1 MCLVACVYV
10 GVVVVVAVVVV
21 LEVVM
26 LEVVG
31 GNVSRLVSRV
41 FFSK

>member
-10 GVVVVVAVVVV
+10 GAVVVVAVVVV
-21 LEVVM
+21 LDVVM

-31 GNVSRLVSRV
+31 GNLSRLVYRV
-41 FFSK
+41 FFFK